1 MLPFYCRHDNFGL
14 LQVIGARH
22 LMKSG
27 RGYVSPFVEI
37 EIVGL
42 DCDCNKFK
50 TITIRKLQEAIL
62 FCVLHI
68 LHRDSVLDNYVTS
81 SPNISNLQR
90 EALLREEL
98 YK

>member
-1 MLPFYCRHDNFGL
+1 MIEKKICLFLENKKNNKKNKKHISYFAYIVSACSDVKVHLMFFVS

-50 TITIRKLQEAIL
+50 TVTLRK
-62 FCVLHI
+62 
-68 LHRDSVLDNYVTS
+68 SVL
-81 SPNISNLQR
+81 
-90 EALLREEL
+90 
-98 YK
+98 